1 MNQQRK
7 AQILTVLI
15 LSCGLAVAVLRKPG
29 VRASIG
35 ERMTTSKLMTPPAD
49 PTPQDA
55 IYAMLDAARAGDV
68 QRYMS
73 MYIDPIQTSL
83 RQAML
88 ESKDFAKY
96 LRDSNSGVKGVA
108 VNEPEPLADGRVKA
122 RVEYVYEDRN
132 EIQSMYLEKTRQGW
146 KIASVDSTDRVKTLV
161 PYGTPVQ

>member
-1 MNQQRK
+1 MNRQRK

-29 VRASIG
+29 LRASIG
-35 ERMTTSKLMTPPAD
+35 ERLTPGNLVTKAAD

-68 QRYMS
+68 ERYMS
-73 MYIDPIQTSL
+73 MYIDPIQTSM

-96 LRDSNSGVKGVA
+96 LRDSNGGVKGVA
-108 VNEPEPLADGRVKA
+108 VNEPETLPDGRVKA

-132 EIQSMYLEKTRQGW
+132 ETQSMYLEKTRQGW
-146 KIASVDSTDRVKTLV
+146 KIANVDSTDRVKTLV

>member
-1 MNQQRK
+1 MNRRLK

-15 LSCGLAVAVLRKPG
+15 LLSGLAIAVLRKPS
-29 VRASIG
+29 VVTIARLTAQVS
-35 ERMTTSKLMTPPAD
+35 D

-68 QRYMS
+68 ERYMS

-108 VNEPEPLADGRVKA
+108 VNEPEALPDGRVKA

-146 KIASVDSTDRVKTLV
+146 KIANVDSTDRVKTLV